1 MSYED
6 LKEARAKRAEKEAAN
21 KAKGKGKRGQKC
33 KSATPEA
40 DEATAD
46 KANRTDVKGHTWSC
60 KLSHSPK
67 LCRVAE
73 SLLRQDARYGAV
85 IPTAG
90 KGVHLALKS
99 DYSSSDL

>member
-1 MSYED
+1 MKFDAVAGRGKCQPVS
-6 LKEARAKRAEKEAAN
+6 AEIMATKAAVDTD
-21 KAKGKGKRGQKC
+21 GRL
-33 KSATPEA
+33 EFH
-40 DEATAD
+40 
-46 KANRTDVKGHTWSC
+46 RTDVEGHTWSF
-60 KLSHSPK
+60 KSSHSPK